1 LALAIFGISLPPWLY
16 EGDAVGMETALSHAG
31 RGRLPDWEL
40 IFKTNTLSTLPYS
53 YSKNYF
59 GSLKDFT
66 PGYYQ
71 LGYFMTTKLRRDY
84 GTNIIDSILSRVG
97 RNPLRP
103 YNLSNSIKK
112 FTGLNSRLLHDST
125 VVELKAFW
133 QKQSAAA

>member
-1 LALAIFGISLPPWLY
+1 LALAIFGISLPPWFY